1 MVFNKSIA
9 NLALRLANI
18 FMSLAPERLDAAFQN
33 TREIQLSK
41 ADRVVAMEMMHVK
54 SFEEAYKLNPT
65 SKFSHFKLEKGISN
79 CCRTYHCPCFPCFA
93 VKMRGGI
100 GMLLFWR
107 IQELYTIRNVLES
120 GICVEIIIHKASRS
134 GNESIDLALTN

>member
-1 MVFNKSIA
+1 MERKLDRT

-18 FMSLAPERLDAAFQN
+18 FMSLVPERLDAAFQN

-65 SKFSHFKLEKGISN
+65 EPTTVRVFYVS
-79 CCRTYHCPCFPCFA
+79 P
-93 VKMRGGI
+93 
-100 GMLLFWR
+100 
-107 IQELYTIRNVLES
+107 
-120 GICVEIIIHKASRS
+120 
-134 GNESIDLALTN
+134 

>member
-9 NLALRLANI
+9 NSALRLANI

-41 ADRVVAMEMMHVK
+41 ADRVVAMEMMHVR

-65 SKFSHFKLEKGISN
+65 GRFSHFELKKEISN
-79 CCRTYHCPCFPCFA
+79 CCRTYHCPCFSCFA
-93 VKMRGGI
+93 VKMRGDI
-100 GMLLFWR
+100 GMLLF
-107 IQELYTIRNVLES
+107 
-120 GICVEIIIHKASRS
+120 
-134 GNESIDLALTN
+134 